1 MRELTFL
8 GFLTE
13 YVRSLSKAGTTS
25 VFTLVKEAASDNPR
39 LREPLLLYAL
49 ASGKKDILLRAAKK
63 FALEEFYAPALA
75 AIGDNSIETVLE
87 ENGLPQEY
95 LKVWRSF
102 LAKKN
107 SHLTD
112 NATKEMIRNKILNL
126 QKERSISNYRIY
138 TDLKLNPGNFNSWL
152 KHGDSTKISLDSARS
167 CLNYLSNSI

>member
-8 GFLTE
+8 GFSTE
-13 YVRSLSKAGTTS
+13 YVRSLSKTGTAS
-25 VFTLVKEAASDNPR
+25 IFALAKEASSDNPR
-39 LREPLLLYAL
+39 LREPLFLYAL
-49 ASGKKDILLRAAKK
+49 ASGKKDILLRAARK
-63 FALEEFYAPALA
+63 FGLEEFYVPVIS
-75 AIGDNSIETVLE
+75 AIGDNPVETVLE
-87 ENGLPQEY
+87 ENRLPKEY
-95 LKVWRSF
+95 LKVWRSYF
-102 LAKKN
+102 AKKN

-138 TDLKLNPGNFNSWL
+138 TDLKINPGNFNSWL

>member
-13 YVRSLSKAGTTS
+13 YVRSLSKTGTAS
-25 VFTLVKEAASDNPR
+25 IFALAKEASSDNPR

-49 ASGKKDILLRAAKK
+49 ASGKKDILFRAAKK
-63 FALEEFYAPALA
+63 FGLEEFYAPVLTTIRDNPVEIILA
-75 AIGDNSIETVLE
+75 
-87 ENGLPQEY
+87 ENRLPKEY

-112 NATKEMIRNKILNL
+112 SATKEMIRNKIHNL
-126 QKERSISNYRIY
+126 QKEHSISNYRIY

-152 KHGDSTKISLDSARS
+152 KHGDSSKISLDSARH
-167 CLNYLSNSI
+167 CLNYLQSNF